1 MATTASRSTCNDFRI
16 LRLISG
22 GFEFHIAFSPEAGL
36 ERVHARDPTALLV
49 ENIVSGKSAK
59 PAGLEE
65 PLRPH
70 RLTGGSPAGAAGNY
84 HNSIYDSYS
93 NLIIRTPNY

>member
-1 MATTASRSTCNDFRI
+1 M
-16 LRLISG
+16 
-22 GFEFHIAFSPEAGL
+22 
-36 ERVHARDPTALLV
+36 
-49 ENIVSGKSAK
+49 ENSVSGKSAK
-59 PAGLEE
+59 PAGLAE